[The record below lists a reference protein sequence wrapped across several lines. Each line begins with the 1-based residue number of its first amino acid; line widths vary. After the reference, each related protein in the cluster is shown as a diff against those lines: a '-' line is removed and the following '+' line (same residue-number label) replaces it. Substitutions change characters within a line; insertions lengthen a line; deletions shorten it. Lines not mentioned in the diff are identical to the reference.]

1 MRQWLPI
8 ICVATLGLMSVFTI
22 AAIAPSLWLRQAI
35 FVFLSIALM
44 IFCARVPFSTWL
56 SHRWW
61 LYGLSVFLL
70 VLPLLLGMATR
81 NTARWIELGVFNLQP
96 SQLVIPFVGLSVVT
110 IAVGTGTDWQRLAKL
125 AGLIVAPWLLVFI
138 SPDLDTA
145 VVIALALG
153 SVLWFGNF
161 KGKTLYFMTLGVIG
175 AVGLTWL
182 FLLKPYQQERV
193 VQFLQGAQS
202 EASMHYNALQAHIAI
217 GNGGLLGQGW
227 GEGTQAS
234 LAFLPE
240 RQTDFW
246 FSSFAEQ
253 SGLAGVLLL
262 LSMYAILLYWLVKT
276 AANHSGKKEQ
286 LYLFI
291 IATNLLVQMFVN
303 IGMNSGLLP
312 ISGITLPFAS
322 YGGSSLLSLG
332 ILLGIAG
339 SAANTS
345 SQHKGAM
352 AWYNLPSRLLQN
364 SKGNL

>member
-1 MRQWLPI
+1 MRRALPV
-8 ICVATLGLMSVFTI
+8 ICVATLGLLSVFTL

-56 SHRWW
+56 SHTWW
-61 LYGLSVFLL
+61 LYGVSVVLLL
-70 VLPLLLGMATR
+70 VPLLLGMATR

-110 IAVGTGTDWQRLAKL
+110 LATQAKSDWYRIVRLA
-125 AGLIVAPWLLVFI
+125 ALIFTPWLLVFI

-145 VVIALALG
+145 VVIAVSLG

-161 KGKTLYFMTLGVIG
+161 SGKTLYLMALSTIGVLGI
-175 AVGLTWL
+175 LWL
-182 FLLKPYQQERV
+182 FLLKPYQQDRV
-193 VQFLQGAQS
+193 LEFIQGTET
-202 EASMHYNALQAHIAI
+202 EANMHYNALQAHVAI
-217 GNGGLLGQGW
+217 GNGGLFGQGW
-227 GEGTQAS
+227 GGGSQAS
-234 LAFLPE
+234 LGFLPE

-253 SGLAGVLLL
+253 SGFGGVIVLLGV
-262 LSMYAILLYWLVKT
+262 YAVLFFYLIDS
-276 AANHSGKKEQ
+276 AANHPKKKEQ
-286 LYLFI
+286 LYLCI
-291 IATNLLVQMFVN
+291 VATNLLIQTFLN

-332 ILLGIAG
+332 ILLGIAQ

-345 SQHKGAM
+345 AQHKGAM
-352 AWYNLPSRLLQN
+352 AWYNLPSRLLH
-364 SKGNL
+364 SKGTI

>member
-1 MRQWLPI
+1 MRQWIPI
-8 ICVATLGLMSVFTI
+8 LCVATLGLMSVLTI

-35 FVFLSIALM
+35 LVFLSIALM
-44 IFCARVPFSTWL
+44 VFCARVPFSTWL
-56 SHRWW
+56 SHKWW

-70 VLPLLLGMATR
+70 LVPLILGMATR

-96 SQLVIPFVGLSVVT
+96 SQLVIPFVGLAVVA
-110 IAVGTGTDWQRLAKL
+110 IATTAGTDWQRLAKL
-125 AGLIVAPWLLVFI
+125 AGVVLAPLLLVFI

-145 VVIALALG
+145 IVIALSLG
-153 SVLWFGNF
+153 SVLWFGSF
-161 KGKTLYFMTLGVIG
+161 RVKTLCLMALGTICTIG
-175 AVGLTWL
+175 FTWL
-182 FLLKPYQQERV
+182 FLLKPYQQERI
-193 VQFLQGAQS
+193 VQFLQGAES

-217 GNGGLLGQGW
+217 GNGGVFGQGW

-253 SGLAGVLLL
+253 SGFMGVLLL
-262 LSMYAILLYWLVKT
+262 LNIYAILLFYLIDT
-276 AANHSGKKEQ
+276 ANNHSKEREK

-291 IATNLLVQMFVN
+291 VATNLLIQTFLNV
-303 IGMNSGLLP
+303 GMNSGLLP

-332 ILLGIAG
+332 ILLGIAQ

-345 SQHKGAM
+345 SQHKGTM
-352 AWYNLPSRLLQN
+352 AWYNLPSRLLQ
-364 SKGNL
+364 SKGSL

>member
-1 MRQWLPI
+1 MRRALPV
-8 ICVATLGLMSVFTI
+8 ICVATLGLLSVFTI

-61 LYGLSVFLL
+61 LYGLSVTLL
-70 VLPLLLGMATR
+70 AAPLLLGMATR

-110 IAVGTGTDWQRLAKL
+110 IASQIKTDWHRLRKL
-125 AGLIVAPWLLVFI
+125 AGLIVAPLLLVFI

-145 VVIALALG
+145 AVIALSLG

-161 KGKTLYFMTLGVIG
+161 KGKTLLIMAVSTVAVIG
-175 AVGLTWL
+175 VTWL
-182 FLLKPYQQERV
+182 FLLKPYQQDRV
-193 VQFLQGAQS
+193 VEFLQGTES
-202 EASMHYNALQAHIAI
+202 EANMHYNALQAHVAI

-227 GEGTQAS
+227 GGGSQAS
-234 LAFLPE
+234 LGFLPE

-246 FSSFAEQ
+246 FASFAEQ
-253 SGLAGVLLL
+253 SGFGGVALLLGVYAVLLFYL
-262 LSMYAILLYWLVKT
+262 IDT
-276 AANHSGKKEQ
+276 AANHSKKREQ
-286 LYLFI
+286 LYLCI
-291 IATNLLVQMFVN
+291 VATNLLIQTFLN

-332 ILLGIAG
+332 ILLGIAQ

-345 SQHKGAM
+345 AQHKGAM
-352 AWYNLPSRLLQN
+352 AWYNLPSRLLH
-364 SKGNL
+364 SKGNI